1 MVLFSL
7 EFFSKKI
14 PFSTFSHTS
23 QEIHSYI
30 HLCIFWSKNPLKNL
44 IKAMD
49 LIFRKA
55 INIHIFSQN
64 SGILET
70 LGPTPGHELYF
81 SILSYH
87 GPHRK
92 CLTHWDKWKRLLKNG
107 QGSAAAGPAW
117 SADSWRITISLFITY
132 SQHIPGT
139 TNWEVLC

>member
-23 QEIHSYI
+23 QKIHSYI

-55 INIHIFSQN
+55 INIHIFSHN
-64 SGILET
+64 SGNLET
-70 LGPTPGHELYF
+70 PWVWRLDMNYISQFCPIMAHTGNAWRTEINGRGCSRMARVQLLQVLPDQ
-81 SILSYH
+81 
-87 GPHRK
+87 
-92 CLTHWDKWKRLLKNG
+92 LTAEESPSGYL
-107 QGSAAAGPAW
+107 
-117 SADSWRITISLFITY
+117 
-132 SQHIPGT
+132 
-139 TNWEVLC
+139 